1 MDRVLVR
8 LSGRVAG
15 DVERKEFW
23 RLDGR
28 VAGEV
33 EWKGVGEAEQRVWW

>member
-1 MDRVLVR
+1 MLVRMDRKVV
-8 LSGRVAG
+8 GEI
-15 DVERKEFW
+15 ERKEFW

-33 EWKGVGEAEQRVWW
+33 EWTGC